1 MWVEDEESSE
11 SENNSEEFGKFSLEE
26 EEEYEYRGEEQAV
39 FREKRAASTTNNY
52 IHVSSSSLYLELKS
66 QKQSPIRSN
75 LFQSLVHIALKVWV
89 EIQFSKKRP
98 QLGMTM
104 TNFSAN
110 IDRLI
115 FAMNGT
121 FGEKV
126 LKPKVGNPPSG

>member
-1 MWVEDEESSE
+1 M
-11 SENNSEEFGKFSLEE
+11 
-26 EEEYEYRGEEQAV
+26 
-39 FREKRAASTTNNY
+39 
-52 IHVSSSSLYLELKS
+52 
-66 QKQSPIRSN
+66 
-75 LFQSLVHIALKVWV
+75 ALKDWV

-126 LKPKVGNPPSG
+126 LKPKVGKPARLRTTKYSCC